1 MNCESLPL
9 MLNAALDGE
18 LSPLERT
25 AMQEHLTNCPS
36 CLHEWQELQGLHQEL
51 TLALTSPEVESA
63 VDLVLH
69 RIQQPPAIPQPV
81 TVRERP
87 HRHPNRNPQFAFVA
101 AVFTLLVAVGTV
113 TQWSNASP
121 PVAEISLMTGSIDFK
136 PRDGTDWIVI
146 DGSTRVSLPAHARI
160 RTGTESLCEIHTKSD
175 AIVRLNCQSEMVM
188 HCAAK
193 VELVSGELWCRAPAA
208 AGMEICGVGPSKPQ
222 DKPNVFL
229 CPSSTEMQW
238 RALPNREL
246 SVLDVAP
253 TSAEIRLPETTYMIQ
268 PGQCLTFASGSPR
281 PEQTH
286 QANPSE
292 ATQWQ
297 LPLLV
302 LHNPHDLDLQHRI
315 TAMLARVGQ
324 SKMAYMYENQIRKLG
339 PAGAIPLLAYVRSP
353 ESRQDPP
360 LRVRAM
366 GLVTEMATTD
376 AVISLEELVQDE
388 DPIIAKLAARA
399 LTRLQPAGRE
409 SSDPGGRGSPDPA
422 ETPGR

>member
-25 AMQEHLTNCPS
+25 TMQQHLQECPS
-36 CLHEWQELQGLHQEL
+36 CQHEWQELQGLHQEL
-51 TLALTSPEVESA
+51 ELAFPAPDVDSA
-63 VDLVLH
+63 VDLALD
-69 RIQQPPAIPQPV
+69 RIQQSHAKPQHV
-81 TVRERP
+81 TVYEQP
-87 HRHPNRNPQFAFVA
+87 HRRPNRNSVFAFIAV
-101 AVFTLLVAVGTV
+101 VFTLLVAVGTV

-193 VELVSGELWCRAPAA
+193 VELVTGELWCRASSA

-246 SVLDVAP
+246 SCLDVAP
-253 TSAEIRLPETTYMIQ
+253 TSAEIRLPETTCMIQ
-268 PGQCLTFASGSPR
+268 PGQCVTFASGSPR
-281 PEQTH
+281 PEQTY

-297 LPLLV
+297 LPLLL
-302 LHNPHDLDLQHRI
+302 LHNPHDLDLQHRL
-315 TAMLARVGQ
+315 TAMLAKMGQ
-324 SKMAYMYENQIRKLG
+324 SKMTYMYEDQIRKLG

-360 LRVRAM
+360 LRRRAM
-366 GLVTEMATTD
+366 ELVTKMATAD
-376 AVISLEELVQDE
+376 AVASLEDLQRDD

-399 LTRLQPAGRE
+399 LTRLQPDRRE
-409 SSDPGGRGSPDPA
+409 SPAPA
-422 ETPGR
+422 ETPDR

>member
-25 AMQEHLTNCPS
+25 TMQQHLQECPS
-36 CLHEWQELQGLHQEL
+36 CQHEWQELQGLHQEL
-51 TLALTSPEVESA
+51 ELAFPAPEVDSA
-63 VDLVLH
+63 VDLALQ
-69 RIQQPPAIPQPV
+69 RIQQSHAIPQQV
-81 TVRERP
+81 TVYEQP
-87 HRHPNRNPQFAFVA
+87 HRHTNRNSVFAFIAV
-101 AVFTLLVAVGTV
+101 VFTLLVAVGTV

-193 VELVSGELWCRAPAA
+193 VELVTGELWCRASSA

-246 SVLDVAP
+246 SCLDVAP
-253 TSAEIRLPETTYMIQ
+253 TSAEIRLPETTCMIQ
-268 PGQCLTFASGSPR
+268 PGQCVTFASGSPR

-302 LHNPHDLDLQHRI
+302 LHNPHDLELQHRL
-315 TAMLARVGQ
+315 TAMLARMGQ
-324 SKMAYMYENQIRKLG
+324 SKMTYMYEDQIRKLG

-360 LRVRAM
+360 LRRRAM
-366 GLVTEMATTD
+366 ELVTKMATAD
-376 AVISLEELVQDE
+376 AVASLEDLKQDD
-388 DPIIAKLAARA
+388 DPMIAKLAARA
-399 LTRLQPAGRE
+399 LTRLQPDRRE
-409 SSDPGGRGSPDPA
+409 SPDPA
-422 ETPGR
+422 ETPDR